1 VATTGPAQGWS
12 EGALGAAR
20 TLSVITLV
28 GAVLGLVV
36 GGVLGRVAMFVL
48 ARLNPST
55 AGLESDDGFEIGQ
68 FTLSGSLNLL
78 LFGAVLGVAGAGIY
92 AAIRSLII
100 GPRWFQVLSIAVGA
114 AVVVGEAVVHTDG
127 VDFIALKPPLLAIAI
142 FVAIPGLYAGA
153 LTVASERFLASQGTG
168 NNTILLVL
176 GLLPWVPL
184 FPLFLVLAT
193 GWALLQ
199 AAHRSDRTQA
209 LVANPAAMWIPR
221 VLLIAF
227 FLATLGGLA
236 EDSLTLT

>member
-1 VATTGPAQGWS
+1 
-12 EGALGAAR
+12 
-20 TLSVITLV
+20 
-28 GAVLGLVV
+28 
-36 GGVLGRVAMFVL
+36 MFVL
-48 ARLNPST
+48 ARLNPSA

-92 AAIRSLII
+92 AAIRSLMI
-100 GPRWFQVLSIAVGA
+100 GPRWFQVLSIAVGG

-153 LTVASERFLASQGTG
+153 LTAASERILASQATG
-168 NNTILLVL
+168 NNRVLLVL
-176 GLLPWVPL
+176 GLLPWAPL

-199 AAHRSDRTQA
+199 AAHRSDRAQA

-227 FLATLGGLA
+227 FLATLGSLV